1 METKRR
7 VTPTDDTDPKTGD
20 LVEIYSKK
28 GYANGYSVNHSF
40 SFSSKFF
47 SVPDGEIGIFICRLS
62 DEPTS
67 ILYQYGKVL
76 FHKNSGLTG
85 AILIPNLRVICTKSE
100 HEEQ

>member
-1 METKRR
+1 VEKRNTSE
-7 VTPTDDTDPKTGD
+7 VHPETGD

-47 SVPDGEIGIFICRLS
+47 SVRDGEIGVFICRLS

-67 ILYQYGKVL
+67 ILYQYGKVF
-76 FHKNSGLTG
+76 FHKSGGMTG
-85 AILIPNLRVICTKSE
+85 AILISNLRVLFTKSNS
-100 HEEQ
+100 EE